1 MSSLGAFETPRAA
14 YRTREQQLRDEE
26 VVARSS
32 AILADRD
39 TNVVNHEEDL
49 RKSIFDFLRKV
60 RVDPSKDDAVTRT
73 LHFIMANGTTY
84 VRDRTDGGQCSLDD
98 GIELASFALSRPC
111 FGVGQIF
118 VEANTSAFGCI
129 SFVDSTNDWQFFPLS
144 GIFDNLHKKGIHSHP
159 IGENVR
165 YFKVVGWDEN
175 FFSRG
180 PFGDD
185 LCMSS
190 QYCSDVCR
198 YEIYKQHDLRRI
210 LDDEWLIIER
220 WVNTNDQL
228 TYQVPLL
235 FSSEGQR
242 FNYIDQKSRHELR
255 KHLKHNA
262 EDVTFDLWA
271 KMKKTDIH
279 VSPLVRHWRNF
290 SLDLLISMKDN
301 FSDFSE
307 GLFNLR
313 LFEIAVAC
321 PITVEGP
328 VFQPVLEELK
338 NPPLWKIMEEKRTQV
353 NLTPP
358 TLSGGFLAKVCE
370 LNSLLE
376 KEGELLSAKP
386 KFLQEEEFDPLCDRQ
401 EDFDHQHSRYE
412 THKLQNMIAEV
423 KQFLKELNYE
433 FDGVCFGP
441 RSRESR
447 FGKIAIIMELFQTTS
462 WADEHDLYGHF
473 KDKESP
479 QIDRRRFD
487 CRHDPGRVIDE
498 LCESDHT
505 DVDSEILRGLYLN
518 LKFYMKTLIDMPKM
532 QNLANTEKWNEWIWQ
547 KLTGYEEL

>member
-1 MSSLGAFETPRAA
+1 MSSSGAFETPRAA
-14 YRTREQQLRDEE
+14 YRTCEQQSWDKK
-26 VVARSS
+26 VVDGSR

-144 GIFDNLHKKGIHSHP
+144 GIFGHLHKKGIHSHP
-159 IGENVR
+159 IGNNVR

-190 QYCSDVCR
+190 QHCSDVCR

-220 WVNTNDQL
+220 WVNTNDQH

-290 SLDLLISMKDN
+290 SLDLLISMKNDN
-301 FSDFSE
+301 FSE

-321 PITVEGP
+321 PITVLEGP
-328 VFQPVLEELK
+328 VFQSVLEEL
-338 NPPLWKIMEEKRTQV
+338 NNSHTPLWKMMVEKRTQ
-353 NLTPP
+353 
-358 TLSGGFLAKVCE
+358 AIE
-370 LNSLLE
+370 
-376 KEGELLSAKP
+376 
-386 KFLQEEEFDPLCDRQ
+386 
-401 EDFDHQHSRYE
+401 
-412 THKLQNMIAEV
+412 
-423 KQFLKELNYE
+423 
-433 FDGVCFGP
+433 
-441 RSRESR
+441 
-447 FGKIAIIMELFQTTS
+447 KIATT
-462 WADEHDLYGHF
+462 
-473 KDKESP
+473 
-479 QIDRRRFD
+479 
-487 CRHDPGRVIDE
+487 
-498 LCESDHT
+498 
-505 DVDSEILRGLYLN
+505 
-518 LKFYMKTLIDMPKM
+518 
-532 QNLANTEKWNEWIWQ
+532 
-547 KLTGYEEL
+547 